1 MTTRPTPS
9 RCPQPL
15 APHPARFAPPAGAV
29 DAHCHIYGDEQRYPY
44 APDTWYLPPQVSVQ
58 DYLDVLATL
67 GVQRAVFVH
76 AAVYSDHS
84 LILDTMAAHPGRF
97 RGVAQL
103 RESVTDAE
111 LAQLHAGGVRGFR
124 ANLVSGNGMKLEGAQ
139 RLARRVA
146 QYGWH
151 VQFLID
157 CEALPQMDA
166 LFADFPLNVV
176 IDHMGRPD
184 TALGVEAPGF
194 QALLRLLRG
203 GRAWCKLS
211 APYRTARVQP
221 GYSDIDPFARA
232 LVAAAPDR
240 LVWGSDWP
248 HVNMEQGKPMPS
260 DGALLDK
267 LADWAPDEATRRKIL
282 VVNPERLYGFDP
294 V

>member
-1 MTTRPTPS
+1 MTTQPALA

-15 APHPARFAPPAGAV
+15 APQPARFTPPAGAV

-44 APDTWYLPPQVSVQ
+44 ALDTWYLPPQVTVQ
-58 DYLDVLATL
+58 DYLAVLATL
-67 GVQRAVFVH
+67 GIERAVFVH
-76 AAVYSDHS
+76 AAVYSDHA

-111 LAQLHAGGVRGFR
+111 LEGLHAGGVRGFR

-146 QYGWH
+146 RYGWH
-151 VQFLID
+151 AQFLVD
-157 CEALPQMDA
+157 CEAFPQMDA
-166 LFADFPLNVV
+166 LFADFPLDVV
-176 IDHMGRPD
+176 IDHLGRPD
-184 TALGVEAPGF
+184 TALGPEAPGF
-194 QALLRLLRG
+194 QALLRLLRA

-211 APYRTARVQP
+211 APYRTARIQP
-221 GYSDIDPFARA
+221 GYGDIGAFARA
-232 LVAAAPDR
+232 LIAAAPDR

-248 HVNMEQGKPMPS
+248 HVNMEPGKPMPQ

-282 VVNPERLYGFDP
+282 VANPERLYGFDP